1 MSKFARGLLGTSLL
15 GLGLHVFVLANVHS
29 TSDASL
35 ASNTIS
41 FCLSLLAASA
51 AFAAAREPNTY
62 ARSFWRLTG
71 SGFILLALAEVIGTY
86 YENFL
91 HASLDSVWPSDL
103 LYFLFIAPMA
113 MTLFLQPRDRQPG
126 INWGQALDF
135 LQVAILLAAVY
146 LYYFYLPSHWRP
158 SPPATE
164 RLQWKFDVA
173 RDIFL
178 ITAFAI
184 RFSFARTRLE
194 WSLLSR
200 LGGFLGLFSVGS
212 TVFLYRQNTFKMDA
226 GTWWDLCYT
235 VPVVAASVGACT
247 WKLSSQPTGKE
258 EPPSPSYESWGSLW
272 MSLLLPLLV
281 LAIATSIAPE
291 KPILAV
297 IVVCATL
304 ASAGARIV
312 LTQRQQQRAAQATAE
327 AEQKFRALFEDNPQP
342 TCLYDPANGRFL
354 EINRAASEKYG
365 YSREELLQ
373 LTVSDLC
380 EDLPLERLA
389 AARRGLE
396 VRDEIWRQRRKDG
409 KLIDVSLFA
418 RTIQLQGQSARL
430 VVAQD
435 ITDRLHAQ
443 KLQDALYRIAAVSTS
458 ARDLNE
464 LYPAIHAIVADLLD
478 ARNFYIAL
486 YDQAANWMTFPYFVD
501 ELDTPPPPRTPRKGL
516 TEYVLRSGEPLLAT
530 GKKINELAAAG
541 EVERAGS
548 PADDWLGVPL
558 KQSGKTF
565 GVLVVQHY
573 AARTHFGDAEKDVL
587 TFVSHQVA
595 SAIER
600 KRNEEALLRS
610 EARYRSLIH
619 SAVFGIFRATL
630 DGRFLDVNPALVAML
645 GYQSADPVLALN
657 VQSDVFVD
665 DSARSAL
672 QRSFLR
678 RGGFEGVE
686 ARWKCH
692 DGTIITVRLSGR
704 GVRDE
709 REGAEALEVIAEDIT
724 ERKLLEDQLRQAQKM
739 EAVGTLAGGIAHDFN
754 NLLTVISGYSQILL
768 EQNHGNAQLSGSLGQ
783 IFHAADRAA
792 SLTRQLLA
800 FSRRQML
807 QPQVVSLNRL
817 IVNVEKMLQP
827 LLGERIRIAIEAA
840 TNLGAVKADP
850 GQLEQIVMNL
860 AVNARD
866 AMAKGGTISIATANI
881 DLGDDFARV
890 HPGATP
896 GRFVMLSV
904 SDNGTGMNSDTLAH
918 IFEPFFTTK
927 EPGKGTGLGLS
938 TVYGIVKQSGGYITV
953 DSTLGTGTTFCVY
966 LPRVEESEEA
976 PFLKPAPFVR
986 SACSGTILLVE
997 DEVAV
1002 RSLVDAILSSRGYK
1016 VLVAESPED
1025 AVALCRRHAQ
1035 KIDVLLT
1042 DVVMPGTTGPEL
1054 AKQLLALQS
1063 TLRIVYMSG
1072 HAGEYLDEE
1081 GVNLKAV
1088 TLLPKPFTATA
1099 LEEKIRQVLSH
1110 HPSASDGD
1118 QKDRVVPTQS

>member
-565 GVLVVQHY
+565 GVLVVQHD

-739 EAVGTLAGGIAHDFN
+739 EAVGTLAGGVAHDFN
-754 NLLTVISGYSQILL
+754 NLLTVILGLQPAILRRRIAQRRSSRADAERDPPGRRARRGTHPPAAGL
-768 EQNHGNAQLSGSLGQ
+768 QPQQVLQPEVLDLNAVVDGMQTMLRRLIGEDIELAPCSTATSARCRP
-783 IFHAADRAA
+783 IRPDR
-792 SLTRQLLA
+792 TDVHE
-800 FSRRQML
+800 SRRQC
-807 QPQVVSLNRL
+807 P
-817 IVNVEKMLQP
+817 
-827 LLGERIRIAIEAA
+827 
-840 TNLGAVKADP
+840 
-850 GQLEQIVMNL
+850 
-860 AVNARD
+860 
-866 AMAKGGTISIATANI
+866 
-881 DLGDDFARV
+881 
-890 HPGATP
+890 
-896 GRFVMLSV
+896 
-904 SDNGTGMNSDTLAH
+904 
-918 IFEPFFTTK
+918 
-927 EPGKGTGLGLS
+927 
-938 TVYGIVKQSGGYITV
+938 
-953 DSTLGTGTTFCVY
+953 
-966 LPRVEESEEA
+966 
-976 PFLKPAPFVR
+976 
-986 SACSGTILLVE
+986 
-997 DEVAV
+997 
-1002 RSLVDAILSSRGYK
+1002 
-1016 VLVAESPED
+1016 
-1025 AVALCRRHAQ
+1025 RRHARRRTLTIETANVELDDDYRRDARRRHAGPLRDARGNATPAPAWTRDHRAHLRALLHHQ
-1035 KIDVLLT
+1035 GARQGHGARALHGVRHREAERRLHPVDSELWHRHDFLRLPASCRGRDEEALLLSNLLHSSVLACSVHDLAGRRRGRPCVAWSMPFSARVVTRYWSGVTGRCSSLSAVAIAQRRSMLLLT
-1042 DVVMPGTTGPEL
+1042 D
-1054 AKQLLALQS
+1054 
-1063 TLRIVYMSG
+1063 
-1072 HAGEYLDEE
+1072 
-1081 GVNLKAV
+1081 
-1088 TLLPKPFTATA
+1088 
-1099 LEEKIRQVLSH
+1099 
-1110 HPSASDGD
+1110 
-1118 QKDRVVPTQS
+1118 